1 MPYGYLG
8 TPSLLGK
15 HFYRLNGDAPLSHVR
30 HNLDV
35 LLLIATHHR
44 KLDIRHWAINAS
56 VFDERMIDTE
66 KWMTLI
72 ETWQADEISIRDD
85 FESTLALRDAGL
97 NLKKLDPSVHWIDA
111 GNKEMET
118 VRKSVLDT
126 PILKFTVLEK
136 EWARYKYLIL
146 EKDPKI
152 YQGIRRMLN
161 DKTDAPAIEFYR
173 MVDEAMMKEEDR
185 GVAINAYQHV
195 SGYFKQSWDA
205 KQKAEFQDL
214 LDQYRRGEIG
224 SREAK
229 KVLYDEAIRINER
242 YLIDSYFFIQRKEGT
257 P

>member
-15 HFYRLNGDAPLSHVR
+15 HFYRLTGDSPLSHVR
-30 HNLDV
+30 HNLDM
-35 LLLIATHHR
+35 LLLIAVHHR
-44 KLDIRHWAINAS
+44 KLDIRHWVIEAS

-72 ETWQADEISIRDD
+72 ETWQADGIGISDD
-85 FESTLALRDAGL
+85 FESTLALRNGGL
-97 NLKKLDPSVHWIDA
+97 NLKKLDPSVHWIDS
-111 GNKEMET
+111 GIKEMET
-118 VRKSVLDT
+118 VRKIVLDT

-195 SGYFKQSWDA
+195 AGYFKQSWDA
-205 KQKAEFQDL
+205 KQKAEFQVL
-214 LDQYRRGEIG
+214 LEKFRSGEIG
-224 SREAK
+224 SRDIK

-242 YLIDSYFFIQRKEGT
+242 YLIDSYFFIQRKEGN

>member
-8 TPSLLGK
+8 TPVLLGK
-15 HFYRLNGDAPLSHVR
+15 HFYRLNGDSPLSHVR
-30 HNLDV
+30 HNLDL
-35 LLLIATHHR
+35 LLLIAVHHR
-44 KLDIRHWAINAS
+44 KLDIHHWGIEAS

-66 KWMTLI
+66 KWISLI
-72 ETWQADEISIRDD
+72 ETWQADGIGISDD

-97 NLKKLDPSVHWIDA
+97 NLKKLDPWVRWIDA
-111 GNKEMET
+111 GSKEMET
-118 VRKSVLDT
+118 VRKNVLET

-136 EWARYKYLIL
+136 EWARYKYLVL

-161 DKTDAPAIEFYR
+161 DKTDAPAVEFYR

-205 KQKAEFQDL
+205 KQKAEFQVL
-214 LDQYRRGEIG
+214 LERYRSGEIG
-224 SREAK
+224 SHEIK
-229 KVLYDEAIRINER
+229 KVLREEAIRINER
-242 YLIDSYFFIQRKEGT
+242 YLIDSYFFIHRNEGNL
-257 P
+257 

>member
-15 HFYRLNGDAPLSHVR
+15 HFYRLNGDSPLSHVR

-35 LLLIATHHR
+35 LLLIAVHHR
-44 KLDIRHWAINAS
+44 KLDICHWAIETS

-66 KWMTLI
+66 KWMSLI
-72 ETWQADEISIRDD
+72 ETWQADGISIRDD

-97 NLKKLDPSVHWIDA
+97 NLKKLDASVHWIDS
-111 GNKEMET
+111 GIKEMET

-136 EWARYKYLIL
+136 EWARYKYLVL

-173 MVDEAMMKEEDR
+173 LVDEAMTKEEDR

-195 SGYFKQSWDA
+195 AGYFKQSWDA
-205 KQKAEFQDL
+205 KQKAEFQVL
-214 LDQYRRGEIG
+214 LERYRSGEIG
-224 SREAK
+224 SRDVK

-242 YLIDSYFFIQRKEGT
+242 YLIDSYFFIQRKEGN